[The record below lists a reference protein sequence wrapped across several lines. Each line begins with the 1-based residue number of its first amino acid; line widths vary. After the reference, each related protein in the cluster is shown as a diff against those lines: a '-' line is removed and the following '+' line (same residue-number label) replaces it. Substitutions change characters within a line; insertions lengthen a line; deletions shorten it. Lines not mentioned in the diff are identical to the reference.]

1 MSDNQINS
9 KPQGNELDLLELSR
23 RIGKRLGNMFRAIGR
38 GTLITT
44 VFLLKKWLPLSLSII
59 TGILISY
66 ALKLASSSFYTS
78 DITIRSNAVPNS
90 DIVSYIDKL
99 HVFCREG
106 NKAALANALSLDSAQ
121 VNNIKD
127 IKALWII
134 DMGRDGIPD
143 FIDIKGKH
151 NVYDTVN
158 VRMQDRLAIRVK
170 ISTPQ
175 ELSSLRDGLFKYI
188 SNDSLFRQK
197 NRVRLKQSDELI
209 ARLNYDIEQLDSLQ
223 EVKYFEETRRNIPP
237 SGGQMIFM
245 QTPNTQLLYSDI
257 YELYR
262 RKQAAESE
270 RALYSNLIT
279 LLSDFT
285 VPFRPENST
294 MYYGKKIIPAIF
306 FLAVIIILMWDNR
319 KKLMDVYNKY

>member
-1 MSDNQINS
+1 V
-9 KPQGNELDLLELSR
+9 K
-23 RIGKRLGNMFRAIGR
+23 
-38 GTLITT
+38 
-44 VFLLKKWLPLSLSII
+44 
-59 TGILISY
+59 
-66 ALKLASSSFYTS
+66 
-78 DITIRSNAVPNS
+78 
-90 DIVSYIDKL
+90 
-99 HVFCREG
+99 
-106 NKAALANALSLDSAQ
+106 
-121 VNNIKD
+121 NIKD

-143 FIDIKGKH
+143 FIDVKGKH